1 MAEYQPSYVRNT
13 ARRAVTSAA
22 TMPNDRSG
30 SDAAELAA
38 DGALEAPTGA
48 VRKHPATSTTNM
60 SPTLRL
66 MPPVR
71 VLPMRRPPQCR
82 AVNKAIMPMAVAL
95 GAAAAAGHSA
105 PRNVAAVNEA

>member
-22 TMPNDRSG
+22 TMPKDSSG

-38 DGALEAPTGA
+38 GGAAEAPTGA
-48 VRKHPATSTTNM
+48 ATKHPVTSTINM
-60 SPTLRL
+60 RPTLRL
-66 MPPVR
+66 MARVR

-82 AVNKAIMPMAVAL
+82 AVKTAIMAMAVAR
-95 GAAAAAGHSA
+95 GAAAAVGH
-105 PRNVAAVNEA
+105 